1 MAWPRK
7 NSDRSADAPSGSNG
21 ELSAYRELELANP
34 EGRVRLAERWLRRAL
49 DRAVDVQTAPAQ
61 AYVRRL
67 RSSHPDESPAQV
79 AERLDKNLVRAVGT
93 AGTAAGATATVPG
106 IGTLASFGA
115 IGADAVA
122 FLEAVTFHTIAKA
135 TVYGVDV
142 SRRDQRELLV
152 SIILLGS
159 TGNAIVERAA
169 HGRKGKSV
177 ARKATELPEL
187 GRINSIVFNKLV
199 RGFVFKRL
207 KGSFAKILPAGI
219 GAVLGGWGNV
229 KAGKLMVSRSKEAF
243 GVPPT
248 TWPSTPELEAA
259 KK

>member
-1 MAWPRK
+1 MAWPRSK
-7 NSDRSADAPSGSNG
+7 KTDRSAEIEVPAEEST
-21 ELSAYRELELANP
+21 AYRDLELANP
-34 EGRVRLAERWLRRAL
+34 EGRVRLTERWLRRAL
-49 DRAVDVQTAPAQ
+49 DTAVDVQTKPAQ

-67 RSSHPDESPAQV
+67 RSSHPDETPAQV
-79 AERLDKNLVRAVGT
+79 SARLDKNLVRAVGT

-135 TVYGVDV
+135 TVYGVDI
-142 SRRDQRELLV
+142 SRKDQRELLV

-169 HGRKGKSV
+169 HGRKGSSV
-177 ARKATELPEL
+177 ARKATELPEI

-199 RGFVFKRL
+199 RGFLLKRV

-229 KAGKLMVSRSKEAF
+229 KAGRLMVSRSKEAF

-248 TWPSTPELEAA
+248 TWPGTPELAA
-259 KK
+259 PGK